1 MEDLK
6 LGRAMLI
13 APLVTPVLY
22 IIGVYLFSRDVPAG
36 IKDVLSALLFVS
48 AFALPISYVC
58 TIVIGLPVLIWLKN
72 NNALTVTTLTSTGL
86 IAGGIVFT
94 GFVVLLA
101 GFDTE
106 ILEFPQIAWYLA
118 AGGAMGGGVAYTF
131 SKLAGITSNSTGR
144 AKARR

>member
-72 NNALTVTTLTSTGL
+72 NNALTVTTYFPRISFLTFRDLSSSRGL
-86 IAGGIVFT
+86 I
-94 GFVVLLA
+94 
-101 GFDTE
+101 
-106 ILEFPQIAWYLA
+106 
-118 AGGAMGGGVAYTF
+118 
-131 SKLAGITSNSTGR
+131 
-144 AKARR
+144 